1 MTARR
6 ISTGK
11 KVKVVRMPA
20 SRSFLRAYATQAA
33 MVKMIGQSGYDQ
45 TMITKVQA
53 AGVDPE
59 SNAMTDNP
67 ATTSQNNNEASA
79 NNCEMISQIST
90 GLRGLGW
97 VSKNI
102 LQGMNWMQARQIVPA
117 LQVVL
122 YLAIVRKGTGML

>member
-1 MTARR
+1 MRFPNKITARR

-20 SRSFLRAYATQAA
+20 SRSLWRAYATHAA

-45 TMITKVQA
+45 TIITKVQA

-59 SNAMTDNP
+59 SNAITDNP

-79 NNCEMISQIST
+79 NNCEMISQINT

-97 VSKNI
+97 VSKNS
-102 LQGMNWMQARQIVPA
+102 LQGMNLVQ
-117 LQVVL
+117 
-122 YLAIVRKGTGML
+122 